1 MLLCVLQSEDT
12 KVVSGHEEVQRLLRL
27 MLGNFVKARFIRD
40 AEDLSK
46 VPFTNRASQ
55 LDDEDLGLGTAAR
68 RFLSEGI
75 VNAEEY
81 DDDVVENEDRCVISP
96 QDAAKFYK

>member
-1 MLLCVLQSEDT
+1 
-12 KVVSGHEEVQRLLRL
+12 

-55 LDDEDLGLGTAAR
+55 LDLGLGTAAR

-75 VNAEEY
+75 VNAEED
-81 DDDVVENEDRCVISP
+81 DDDVVENEGRFVISP
-96 QDAAKFYK
+96 QDAAKLYK